1 LDTEAGA
8 ACALQELS
16 KLSGPELEAAER
28 RVKQR
33 TLGNIRLIAE
43 LFNKEVV
50 REPIV
55 HACIGELLGDS
66 ARVEPVED
74 NIEVRACAFGMTR
87 SQLTRKTSPPGCST
101 TLVCT
106 IPLLRRRTQHQDEGL
121 CTGPRMRTRG
131 KRDVRAGLLNKVASC
146 ILPQLP
152 YSCCC
157 DCNQNYR
164 HGESVRMFRSC
175 LGDGARACC

>member
-1 LDTEAGA
+1 MGIRLPVCCGFTLSNRALFPTWRCLTISSNSVARA
-8 ACALQELS
+8 AFALQELS

-55 HACIGELLGDS
+55 HACVGELLGDS

-74 NIEVRACAFGMTR
+74 NIEVRPCVRGGGLDADRQHGHSTALGRMTALLAASRRFAVWQNETMACAR
-87 SQLTRKTSPPGCST
+87 
-101 TLVCT
+101 V
-106 IPLLRRRTQHQDEGL
+106 
-121 CTGPRMRTRG
+121 
-131 KRDVRAGLLNKVASC
+131 
-146 ILPQLP
+146 
-152 YSCCC
+152 
-157 DCNQNYR
+157 
-164 HGESVRMFRSC
+164 
-175 LGDGARACC
+175 